1 MAEAI
6 LADCVPRC
14 HEDQEREERSAV
26 QLAFQRERF
35 LFLSFQRLKRQTRG
49 AGLCHWDLGRRMPT
63 TNLSLG
69 CRPCGEFHAGRAV
82 LLVLAQLS
90 FLPFARHDRNF
101 RKSGTGQ
108 TPASRSRSRRVGSG
122 KSRRRIL
129 KREVTNGYLR
139 GVGRHLGSLARC
151 CTPRRWKRV
160 SPEVSATRTRYL
172 HSIRARSRVRYHYSQ
187 EITTLTVIWA
197 RQLVSPQ
204 PKLGPVP

>member
-101 RKSGTGQ
+101 ESLVQAK
-108 TPASRSRSRRVGSG
+108 
-122 KSRRRIL
+122 RRRPGAGL
-129 KREVTNGYLR
+129 AV
-139 GVGRHLGSLARC
+139 LARG
-151 CTPRRWKRV
+151 
-160 SPEVSATRTRYL
+160 
-172 HSIRARSRVRYHYSQ
+172 SQ
-187 EITTLTVIWA
+187 EEEF
-197 RQLVSPQ
+197 
-204 PKLGPVP
+204 

>member
-1 MAEAI
+1 
-6 LADCVPRC
+6 
-14 HEDQEREERSAV
+14 
-26 QLAFQRERF
+26 
-35 LFLSFQRLKRQTRG
+35 
-49 AGLCHWDLGRRMPT
+49 MPT

-139 GVGRHLGSLARC
+139 GVGRHPRLAGSLLHTEEVEER
-151 CTPRRWKRV
+151 RV
-160 SPEVSATRTRYL
+160 SPEVSATRTRYH
-172 HSIRARSRVRYHYSQ
+172 HSIRARSRVRYHYSRQ
-187 EITTLTVIWA
+187 KVAGIASLSALSLYSRSATRTRSPPSLINPSTDA
-197 RQLVSPQ
+197 RDFCFFLRAS
-204 PKLGPVP
+204 PVPSEERKNISQGRDGRTARRHRAQ